1 MARLSLNRLT
11 GRSCTVDTQSSLV
24 FEKNIHSYPVVVSNW
39 YVRST
44 PPPPKKKKRTF
55 QESLCESFQVF
66 KRRYFPQNSPFYLGF
81 FLMKLS
87 KLLLVNLYLEED
99 IYN

>member
-24 FEKNIHSYPVVVSNW
+24 FEKNCHSYPVVVSNW

-44 PPPPKKKKRTF
+44 P
-55 QESLCESFQVF
+55 
-66 KRRYFPQNSPFYLGF
+66 
-81 FLMKLS
+81 S
-87 KLLLVNLYLEED
+87 KYIKNCQGKVVGR
-99 IYN
+99 